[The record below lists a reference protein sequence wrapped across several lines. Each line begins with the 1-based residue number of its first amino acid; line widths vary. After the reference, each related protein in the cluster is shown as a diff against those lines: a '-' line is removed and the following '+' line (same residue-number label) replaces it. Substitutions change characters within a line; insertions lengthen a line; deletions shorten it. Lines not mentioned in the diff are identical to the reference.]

1 MFNFERSSA
10 TDGEKFAAISK
21 QTIVRLRD
29 EQSHSYF
36 NYYCFFLLFEKDKSD
51 DTIILNS
58 FRFVKYHFFLSN
70 EFLRISHRRNFLIGT
85 IVQ

>member
-1 MFNFERSSA
+1 M
-10 TDGEKFAAISK
+10 EKNLLQYQNKRLYDYEMNNLIRISII
-21 QTIVRLRD
+21 IV
-29 EQSHSYF
+29 
-36 NYYCFFLLFEKDKSD
+36 FFLLFEKDKSD

-58 FRFVKYHFFLSN
+58 FRFVKYHFFFSN